1 MPGRCDVLAC
11 AIYCVARAQEG
22 RSSEKNNQAGE
33 SDSEL
38 LAHKQPFSRGCA
50 IRDLTIMKNRV
61 RQGGVQ
67 DGMARPSPCRSRPA
81 MSHSA
86 NIGTTAVDY
95 DSQKVEI
102 ATLCISNWVFFDG
115 TVLTFSSIWLVS
127 CVILHSLRTLRSPR
141 NSAMP
146 TQG

>member
-1 MPGRCDVLAC
+1 
-11 AIYCVARAQEG
+11 
-22 RSSEKNNQAGE
+22 
-33 SDSEL
+33 
-38 LAHKQPFSRGCA
+38 
-50 IRDLTIMKNRV
+50 
-61 RQGGVQ
+61 
-67 DGMARPSPCRSRPA
+67 

-102 ATLCISNWVFFDG
+102 ATLCISSGVAFDG
-115 TVLTFSSIWLVS
+115 TVLTFSSIWLVA
-127 CVILHSLRTLRSPR
+127 CVILHSLRTLRSPG